1 MTYLIISTSILAV
14 ACIVLLGLYLK
25 SMHDHKNTIIV
36 YNSTNHE
43 KRKLELANQTQKM
56 FLQNM
61 SHEIRTPLNAICG
74 FSQILTMPEIR
85 ESITDEEMSEY
96 STIIET
102 NTELLRTLVNDILDV
117 SDLDSGKYR
126 MNICKCQAN
135 EICRKA
141 VNTVRYR
148 CPQHIKLYFTTEVD
162 DSFTIQSDA
171 QRAQQII
178 INYLTNA
185 IKHTE
190 QGEIHVHCSLK
201 EHPGKITFSVTDTGE
216 GVPVDKADIIFGRFE
231 KLETF
236 KQGTGLGL
244 NICLRLARMM
254 KAEVKLDTTYSKGA
268 RFVFIHP
275 LDENRD

>member
-1 MTYLIISTSILAV
+1 MTYPIIISILSV
-14 ACIVLLGLYLK
+14 LCIILLVLYLR
-25 SMHDHKNTIIV
+25 SRHENSRIIYI

-74 FSQILTMPEIR
+74 FSQILTTPEIR
-85 ESITDEEMSEY
+85 ESISDEEMEEY

-126 MNICKCQAN
+126 MNIGKCKAN

-148 CPQHIKLYFTTEVD
+148 CPQHIRLYFTTEVD
-162 DSFTIQSDA
+162 DDFTIQSDA

-190 QGEIHVHCSLK
+190 QGEIHVHCSLQ
-201 EHPGKITFSVTDTGE
+201 ENPGSITFSVTDTGE

-236 KQGTGLGL
+236 KNGTGLGL

-254 KAEVKLDTTYSKGA
+254 RAEVKLDTTYNQGA

-275 LDENRD
+275 IK

>member
-1 MTYLIISTSILAV
+1 MMYIIISVLSALCILLF
-14 ACIVLLGLYLK
+14 ILYIRARSEKKRMIYIYNRTNKEK
-25 SMHDHKNTIIV
+25 SKFEM
-36 YNSTNHE
+36 
-43 KRKLELANQTQKM
+43 ANQTQKM

-74 FSQILTMPEIR
+74 FSQILTTPGIR
-85 ESITDEEMSEY
+85 ESISEEEMQEY
-96 STIIET
+96 SSIIET

-126 MNICKCQAN
+126 LNIGECQAN

-141 VNTVRYR
+141 INTVRYR
-148 CPQHIKLYFTTEVD
+148 CPDHIKLYFTTEVED
-162 DSFTIQSDA
+162 DFTIHSDP
-171 QRAQQII
+171 QRSQQII

-190 QGEIHVHCSLK
+190 HGEIHVHCSLK
-201 EHPGKITFSVTDTGE
+201 ENPGKITFSVTDTGE
-216 GVPVDKADIIFGRFE
+216 GVPVDKADVIFGRFE

-244 NICLRLARMM
+244 NICLRLAQMM
-254 KAEVKLDTTYSKGA
+254 NAEVKLDTSYCKGA

-275 LDENRD
+275 I